1 VDVIQPLADLARAA
15 ALLCAES
22 GLPEMRTQR
31 TLSAR
36 RIAEVDMSTRLQ
48 SDAWLL
54 LHSGAGGAAFN
65 MALDAALLETAGA
78 LGKPVLRFYGWTE
91 RAASFGY
98 FQKFA
103 EVEKMTP
110 LRPLV
115 RRPTGGG
122 LVPHDADWT
131 YSIVIP
137 PAHGWYALA
146 AVESYRR
153 MHEWI
158 QASFRKIGV
167 ATGLASCC
175 RKAGPGQCFVGHE
188 KFDVLWHDQKIAGAA
203 QRRTRAGLLIQG
215 SVQPPAI
222 KLDRADWEQAMWVA
236 GEEAFGCEW
245 SELRP
250 VNELHERTNEL
261 AEKVYAQELHN
272 HRR

>member
-1 VDVIQPLADLARAA
+1 MNAR
-15 ALLCAES
+15 
-22 GLPEMRTQR
+22 PP
-31 TLSAR
+31 
-36 RIAEVDMSTRLQ
+36 

-54 LHSGAGGAAFN
+54 LRSGPGDGAFN
-65 MALDAALLETAGA
+65 MALDAALLELVEK

-103 EVEKMTP
+103 EVERMTS

-131 YSIVIP
+131 YSVVIP
-137 PAHGWYALA
+137 PAHGWYALT
-146 AVESYRR
+146 AVASYQR

-158 QASFRKIGV
+158 RASFVKLGV
-167 ATGLASCC
+167 TAELASCC

-215 SVQPPAI
+215 SVQPPAV
-222 KLDRADWEQAMWVA
+222 KLNRTDWERAM
-236 GEEAFGCEW
+236 GETGGELFGCEW
-245 SELRP
+245 SELKP
-250 VNELHERTNEL
+250 DNELGERAKEL

-272 HRR
+272 QRR